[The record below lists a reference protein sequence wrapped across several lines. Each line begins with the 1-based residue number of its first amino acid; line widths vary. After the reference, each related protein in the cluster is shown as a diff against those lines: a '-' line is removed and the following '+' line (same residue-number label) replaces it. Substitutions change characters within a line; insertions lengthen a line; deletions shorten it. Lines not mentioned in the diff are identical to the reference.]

1 MRWRKEY
8 CHPLTIISRSYQSEA
23 KQKQSSSI
31 KDKAEAREIKNDQP
45 VIYNI
50 GNQDENLRDLNGK
63 TGTH

>member
-50 GNQDENLRDLNGK
+50 GNQDENLRDLNDK